1 MRTFRLK
8 YTIYRV
14 IEIVEVRWLG
24 TKLMQI
30 CEETILQATKAG
42 NDDDVCFPHTVKPP
56 NKGHFGDGPV
66 VPCREV
72 VLFSEVFF

>member
-30 CEETILQATKAG
+30 CKETILQATKAG
-42 NDDDVCFPHTVKPP
+42 NDDVCFPHKYCTGGLV
-56 NKGHFGDGPV
+56 
-66 VPCREV
+66 R
-72 VLFSEVFF
+72 SENEARILYSVAKRLYIAV